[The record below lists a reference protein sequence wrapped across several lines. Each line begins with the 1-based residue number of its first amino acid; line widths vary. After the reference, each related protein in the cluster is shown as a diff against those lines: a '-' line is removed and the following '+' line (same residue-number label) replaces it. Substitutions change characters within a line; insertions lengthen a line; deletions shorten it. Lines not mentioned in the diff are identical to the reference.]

1 LDLDSEEEVPTM
13 EFDLLPALIAG
24 FVGTV
29 AMTVGMTMGKSM
41 GMTTMDIALI
51 GGGMM
56 SGDERKA
63 RRAGMFIHLIV
74 MGTLVFG
81 SIYAFLFQALESASW
96 VTGLIVGVVHGAVV
110 GIMAR
115 PMMGAIHPR
124 MMPAAEGFQLDPPG
138 IMGVNYGR
146 GTPLGLLM
154 GHAVYGVVVA
164 LVYSGL
170 V

>member
-1 LDLDSEEEVPTM
+1 M
-13 EFDLLPALIAG
+13 EFELLPALIAG

-29 AMTVGMTMGKSM
+29 AMTVGMAMGKSM

-51 GGGMM
+51 SGGML

-81 SIYAFLFQALESASW
+81 SIYALLFQALDSASW

-110 GIMAR
+110 GIMAM
-115 PMMGAIHPR
+115 PMMGVIHPR
-124 MMPAAEGFQLDPPG
+124 MQPVAGGFQLDPPG